1 MRTED
6 RGTFTADARISRTK
20 PRWVMKT
27 RRTNP
32 IRLEKMRRTNPKSIC
47 AGCAG
52 RRVAIENGPN
62 EPTAGRENAPNE
74 PKVNLCGMRGHAGR
88 GRKRRERTQIL
99 RLLSAD

>member
-6 RGTFTADARISRTK
+6 RGTFTVDARISRTK
-20 PRWVMKT
+20 PQWVIKT
-27 RRTNP
+27 HRTDPLRR
-32 IRLEKMRRTNPKSIC
+32 EKMRRTNPKSFC
-47 AGCAG
+47 AGYAG
-52 RRVAIENGPN
+52 RPVAIENGPN

-74 PKVNLCGMRGHAGR
+74 PKVNLCGMCGHAGR